1 MNVWPMRKDKY
12 LQLDLNVHPY
22 VQKSLS
28 GLKSTV
34 ITRGGFMTRKKQQPA
49 EQWTQRNKPH
59 AIQPY

>member
-12 LQLDLNVHPY
+12 LLDLNVHPY